1 MKSAPPRSP
10 NVPQRKDLTPS
21 NLNFPVVGIGA
32 SAGGLQAVKAF
43 FEHMPRD
50 CGMAFVVILHL
61 SPDHQSVAGKII
73 QETTRMPVSQVND
86 ATPIEKNHVYVISP
100 AQLLKMNDGYLAVS
114 PSVREGGPHI
124 AIDLFFR
131 DLADTHKER
140 AFCLI
145 LSGTGSDGAVG
156 LSRIKEQGGITL
168 VQAPE
173 DAEYDGMP
181 LAAIETQ
188 MVDLVLPVVEMPQK
202 LLELWRNAQSIVLPT
217 MEREVS
223 AARVGFAGIL
233 ARLADVVAAMVVRGW
248 VECACG
254 NASGLVAAL
263 RDPRLAGALL
273 ALHQQ
278 PGRDWTVAQLAEQC
292 NTSRSAF
299 ADRFQVTIGMTP
311 LRYVTEL
318 RMRLASQWLTLERLP
333 IEEVA
338 QRLGYTS
345 QAAFSRAFK
354 RITGKTPGLSRK
366 VRQPIVT

>member
-1 MKSAPPRSP
+1 MPADQFALSS
-10 NVPQRKDLTPS
+10 DLINELLRGMRLRGVEYRRIQAGPAFG
-21 NLNFPVVGIGA
+21 LGFAAKPGHAWFHFLAVGNAVLRMEDGTTYA
-32 SAGGLQAVKAF
+32 LSAGNAVFISHGAAHQLFSHTDVPLQ
-43 FEHMPRD
+43 D
-50 CGMAFVVILHL
+50 
-61 SPDHQSVAGKII
+61 
-73 QETTRMPVSQVND
+73 
-86 ATPIEKNHVYVISP
+86 
-100 AQLLKMNDGYLAVS
+100 
-114 PSVREGGPHI
+114 
-124 AIDLFFR
+124 IDRL
-131 DLADTHKER
+131 
-140 AFCLI
+140 
-145 LSGTGSDGAVG
+145 DGAPLGDSVSAVDTGTDASPTPATILFSGCMEFELSSIHDLGG
-156 LSRIKEQGGITL
+156 LMPGLMLIDAGGQRYPGL
-168 VQAPE
+168 VPI
-173 DAEYDGMP
+173 
-181 LAAIETQ
+181 LA
-188 MVDLVLPVVEMPQK
+188 
-202 LLELWRNAQSIVLPT
+202 T

-263 RDPRLAGALL
+263 RDPRLASALL

-292 NTSRSAF
+292 NTSRSVF
-299 ADRFQVTIGMTP
+299 ADRFQETIGMAP

-354 RITGKTPGLSRK
+354 RITGNTPGLSRRL
-366 VRQPIVT
+366 RQPAVP

>member
-1 MKSAPPRSP
+1 MMPADQFALSS
-10 NVPQRKDLTPS
+10 DLINELLRGMRLRGVEYRRIQAGPAFG
-21 NLNFPVVGIGA
+21 LGFAAKPGHAWFHFLAVGNAVLRMEDGTTYA
-32 SAGGLQAVKAF
+32 LSAGNAVFISHGAAHQLFSHTDVPLQ
-43 FEHMPRD
+43 D
-50 CGMAFVVILHL
+50 
-61 SPDHQSVAGKII
+61 
-73 QETTRMPVSQVND
+73 
-86 ATPIEKNHVYVISP
+86 
-100 AQLLKMNDGYLAVS
+100 
-114 PSVREGGPHI
+114 
-124 AIDLFFR
+124 IDRL
-131 DLADTHKER
+131 
-140 AFCLI
+140 
-145 LSGTGSDGAVG
+145 DGAPLGDSVSAVDTGTDASPTPATILFSGCMEFELSSIHDLGG
-156 LSRIKEQGGITL
+156 LMPGLMLIDAGGQRYPGL
-168 VQAPE
+168 VPI
-173 DAEYDGMP
+173 
-181 LAAIETQ
+181 LA
-188 MVDLVLPVVEMPQK
+188 
-202 LLELWRNAQSIVLPT
+202 T

-263 RDPRLAGALL
+263 RDPRLASALL

-292 NTSRSAF
+292 NTSRSVF
-299 ADRFQVTIGMTP
+299 ADRFQETIGMAP

-354 RITGKTPGLSRK
+354 RITGNTPGLSRRL
-366 VRQPIVT
+366 RQPAVP

>member
-1 MKSAPPRSP
+1 MPTDQFALSSDLINELLRGMRLRGVEYRRIQTGPTFGLGFAEKPGHAWFHFMAFGTAVLKMEDGTTYALSAGNAVFISHGAAHQLYSHTYVPVQDIDRLDGAPLGDTVSAVDTGTDGSP
-10 NVPQRKDLTPS
+10 TPS
-21 NLNFPVVGIGA
+21 TIWFSGCMEFELGSIHGLGKLMPGLMLID
-32 SAGGLQAVKAF
+32 AGGQRYPGLV
-43 FEHMPRD
+43 P
-50 CGMAFVVILHL
+50 IL
-61 SPDHQSVAGKII
+61 
-73 QETTRMPVSQVND
+73 T
-86 ATPIEKNHVYVISP
+86 
-100 AQLLKMNDGYLAVS
+100 
-114 PSVREGGPHI
+114 
-124 AIDLFFR
+124 
-131 DLADTHKER
+131 
-140 AFCLI
+140 
-145 LSGTGSDGAVG
+145 
-156 LSRIKEQGGITL
+156 
-168 VQAPE
+168 
-173 DAEYDGMP
+173 
-181 LAAIETQ
+181 
-188 MVDLVLPVVEMPQK
+188 
-202 LLELWRNAQSIVLPT
+202 T

-223 AARVGFAGIL
+223 AARVGYAGIL

-278 PGRDWTVAQLAEQC
+278 PGRHWTVAQLAERC

-299 ADRFQVTIGMTP
+299 ADRFQVTIGMAP

-318 RMRLASQWLTLERLP
+318 RIRLASQWLTLEKLP

-366 VRQPIVT
+366 VRQPGDT

>member
-1 MKSAPPRSP
+1 MMSADQFALSSDLINELLRGMRLRGVEYRRIQTGPTFGLGFTEKPGHAWFHFIAVGNAVLRMEDGTLYELSAGNAVFISHGAAHQLLSHPDAPVLDINRLDSAPLGETVSA
-10 NVPQRKDLTPS
+10 VATGVDASLTPS
-21 NLNFPVVGIGA
+21 TILFSGCMEFELGSIHGLGRLMPGLMLID
-32 SAGGLQAVKAF
+32 AGGQRYPGLV
-43 FEHMPRD
+43 P
-50 CGMAFVVILHL
+50 IL
-61 SPDHQSVAGKII
+61 A
-73 QETTRMPVSQVND
+73 
-86 ATPIEKNHVYVISP
+86 
-100 AQLLKMNDGYLAVS
+100 
-114 PSVREGGPHI
+114 
-124 AIDLFFR
+124 
-131 DLADTHKER
+131 
-140 AFCLI
+140 
-145 LSGTGSDGAVG
+145 
-156 LSRIKEQGGITL
+156 
-168 VQAPE
+168 
-173 DAEYDGMP
+173 
-181 LAAIETQ
+181 
-188 MVDLVLPVVEMPQK
+188 
-202 LLELWRNAQSIVLPT
+202 T

-223 AARVGFAGIL
+223 AARIGFAGIL

-278 PGRDWTVAQLAEQC
+278 PGRDWTVAQLAAHC
-292 NTSRSAF
+292 NSSRSVF
-299 ADRFQVTIGMTP
+299 ADRFQATIGMAP

-366 VRQPIVT
+366 VRQPAVTSNQVQVVDDPCL

>member
-1 MKSAPPRSP
+1 MPTDQFAISS
-10 NVPQRKDLTPS
+10 DLINELLRGMRLRGVEYRRIQAGPAFG
-21 NLNFPVVGIGA
+21 LGFAAKPGHAWFHFLAVGNALLRMEDGTTYA
-32 SAGGLQAVKAF
+32 LSAGNAVF
-43 FEHMPRD
+43 
-50 CGMAFVVILHL
+50 
-61 SPDHQSVAGKII
+61 
-73 QETTRMPVSQVND
+73 
-86 ATPIEKNHVYVISP
+86 ISHG
-100 AQLLKMNDGYLAVS
+100 AAHQLLSHTDVPVQDIDRLDGAPLGDAVS
-114 PSVREGGPHI
+114 AVDTSTDASPTPTAILFSGCMEFELGSLHGLGRLMPGLMLIDAGGQRYPG
-124 AIDLFFR
+124 LMP
-131 DLADTHKER
+131 
-140 AFCLI
+140 I
-145 LSGTGSDGAVG
+145 LT
-156 LSRIKEQGGITL
+156 
-168 VQAPE
+168 
-173 DAEYDGMP
+173 
-181 LAAIETQ
+181 
-188 MVDLVLPVVEMPQK
+188 
-202 LLELWRNAQSIVLPT
+202 T

-263 RDPRLAGALL
+263 RDPRLANALL

-292 NTSRSAF
+292 NSSRSVF
-299 ADRFQVTIGMTP
+299 ADRFQATIGVAP

-354 RITGKTPGLSRK
+354 RVTGKTPGLSRQS
-366 VRQPIVT
+366 RL

>member
-1 MKSAPPRSP
+1 MPADQFALSSDLINELLRGMRLRGVEYRRIQAGPAFGLGFTEKPGHAWFHFMAVGNAVLRMEDDTTYALSAGNAVFISHGAAHQLFSHADQPVQDIDGLDGAPLGDTVSAVETGTDA
-10 NVPQRKDLTPS
+10 NATPS
-21 NLNFPVVGIGA
+21 TILFSACMEFELGSIHGLGRLMPGLMLID
-32 SAGGLQAVKAF
+32 AGGQRYPGLV
-43 FEHMPRD
+43 P
-50 CGMAFVVILHL
+50 IL
-61 SPDHQSVAGKII
+61 
-73 QETTRMPVSQVND
+73 T
-86 ATPIEKNHVYVISP
+86 
-100 AQLLKMNDGYLAVS
+100 
-114 PSVREGGPHI
+114 
-124 AIDLFFR
+124 
-131 DLADTHKER
+131 
-140 AFCLI
+140 
-145 LSGTGSDGAVG
+145 
-156 LSRIKEQGGITL
+156 
-168 VQAPE
+168 
-173 DAEYDGMP
+173 
-181 LAAIETQ
+181 
-188 MVDLVLPVVEMPQK
+188 
-202 LLELWRNAQSIVLPT
+202 T

-278 PGRDWTVAQLAEQC
+278 PGRDWTVAQLAEHC
-292 NTSRSAF
+292 NTSRSVF
-299 ADRFQVTIGMTP
+299 ADRFQATIGMAP

-354 RITGKTPGLSRK
+354 RITGNTPGLSRK
-366 VRQPIVT
+366 VRQPAVT

>member
-1 MKSAPPRSP
+1 MSAEPFALASDLINELLRGMRLRGVEYRRIQASP
-10 NVPQRKDLTPS
+10 SFGLGFAEKPGHAWFHFMAVGNAVLRMEDGTTYALSAGNAVFISHGAAHQLYSHADVPVQDIDRLDGVPLGDTVSAVHTATDASPTPS
-21 NLNFPVVGIGA
+21 TLLFSGCMEFELGSIH
-32 SAGGLQAVKAF
+32 GLGKL
-43 FEHMPRD
+43 MPGLMLIDADGQRYP
-50 CGMAFVVILHL
+50 GLVPIL
-61 SPDHQSVAGKII
+61 
-73 QETTRMPVSQVND
+73 T
-86 ATPIEKNHVYVISP
+86 
-100 AQLLKMNDGYLAVS
+100 
-114 PSVREGGPHI
+114 
-124 AIDLFFR
+124 
-131 DLADTHKER
+131 
-140 AFCLI
+140 
-145 LSGTGSDGAVG
+145 
-156 LSRIKEQGGITL
+156 
-168 VQAPE
+168 
-173 DAEYDGMP
+173 
-181 LAAIETQ
+181 
-188 MVDLVLPVVEMPQK
+188 
-202 LLELWRNAQSIVLPT
+202 T

-233 ARLADVVAAMVVRGW
+233 ARLADVVAAMIVRGW

-273 ALHQQ
+273 ALHQH

-366 VRQPIVT
+366 VR

>member
-1 MKSAPPRSP
+1 MPTDQFALSS
-10 NVPQRKDLTPS
+10 DLINELLRGMRLRGVEYRRIQAGPAFG
-21 NLNFPVVGIGA
+21 LGFAAKPGHAWFHFLAVGNAVLRMEDGA
-32 SAGGLQAVKAF
+32 TYALSAGNAVF
-43 FEHMPRD
+43 
-50 CGMAFVVILHL
+50 
-61 SPDHQSVAGKII
+61 
-73 QETTRMPVSQVND
+73 
-86 ATPIEKNHVYVISP
+86 ISHG
-100 AQLLKMNDGYLAVS
+100 AAHQLLSHTDV
-114 PSVREGGPHI
+114 PVQD
-124 AIDLFFR
+124 IDHL
-131 DLADTHKER
+131 
-140 AFCLI
+140 
-145 LSGTGSDGAVG
+145 DGAPLGETVSAVDTGTDARPTPTTLLFSGCMEFELGSIHG
-156 LSRIKEQGGITL
+156 LGKLMPGLMLIDAGGQRYPGL
-168 VQAPE
+168 VPI
-173 DAEYDGMP
+173 
-181 LAAIETQ
+181 LT
-188 MVDLVLPVVEMPQK
+188 
-202 LLELWRNAQSIVLPT
+202 T

-223 AARVGFAGIL
+223 AARIGFAGIL

-263 RDPRLAGALL
+263 RDPRLANALL

-299 ADRFQVTIGMTP
+299 ADRFQMTIGMAP

-354 RITGKTPGLSRK
+354 RITGKTPGLSR
-366 VRQPIVT
+366 QSGQSAAP

>member
-1 MKSAPPRSP
+1 MLI
-10 NVPQRKDLTPS
+10 D
-21 NLNFPVVGIGA
+21 
-32 SAGGLQAVKAF
+32 AGGQRYPGLV
-43 FEHMPRD
+43 P
-50 CGMAFVVILHL
+50 IL
-61 SPDHQSVAGKII
+61 
-73 QETTRMPVSQVND
+73 T
-86 ATPIEKNHVYVISP
+86 
-100 AQLLKMNDGYLAVS
+100 
-114 PSVREGGPHI
+114 
-124 AIDLFFR
+124 
-131 DLADTHKER
+131 
-140 AFCLI
+140 
-145 LSGTGSDGAVG
+145 
-156 LSRIKEQGGITL
+156 
-168 VQAPE
+168 
-173 DAEYDGMP
+173 
-181 LAAIETQ
+181 
-188 MVDLVLPVVEMPQK
+188 
-202 LLELWRNAQSIVLPT
+202 T

-278 PGRDWTVAQLAEQC
+278 PGRDWTVAQLAERC
-292 NTSRSAF
+292 NTSRSVF

-354 RITGKTPGLSRK
+354 RVTGKTPGLSRK